1 MLSLNKTK
9 NDVSSDEFIF
19 EVQKYYNY
27 LFVYRTSLKYAKNN
41 NDKLLK
47 LLRSEMH

>member
-9 NDVSSDEFIF
+9 NDICSDEFIY

-27 LFVYRTSLKYAKNN
+27 LFVYRTSLLNAKKN